1 MLFELGDLISFTIIE
16 HYIYSPPPLLLQLGF
31 TWSSKPETLIK
42 ALARQAANV
51 DAETLQKVK
60 NGASNDEDGERAKKK
75 RGRQQDK
82 ETWNHRL
89 EQLKA
94 FHAGSGHFRVPLSLE
109 RGTKRP
115 RASVE
120 HENLDSETV
129 KLGKWV
135 KRQRTLQKKGE
146 LDPKRFKMLT
156 EIGFDFNP
164 GHSTRNER
172 LEIQLGML
180 DSLRKRREFT
190 NAQVADLTYLYNE
203 WKRRGEENESSV
215 QNPNSISV
223 FASESGKHADK
234 WAANF
239 EKLKAFKVNRPWL
252 QLTSYRMVL
261 VLYLHSQCI
270 FLVINRPRMVTL
282 ERIRTTRIPRL
293 RLSASGPTTSVSAT

>member
-1 MLFELGDLISFTIIE
+1 
-16 HYIYSPPPLLLQLGF
+16 LQLGF

-239 EKLKAFKVNRPWL
+239 EKLKAFKAKNGHARAYQNHQDPEIKALGKWSDY
-252 QLTSYRMVL
+252 QR
-261 VLYLHSQCI
+261 QCYVKRQKG
-270 FLVINRPRMVTL
+270 LKVAL
-282 ERIRTTRIPRL
+282 DEERIGKL
-293 RLSASGPTTSVSAT
+293 